1 MIAVDSST
9 IIAFLQGN
17 RSSHVDAFAAALRAG
32 DVVLPPAALAEIL
45 SDPCLP
51 AEHRSLV
58 LEWPVLDIS
67 DGYWIRAAA
76 SRAKLLS
83 LKLRARLPDTLIAQS
98 CIDHGVGLIEHD
110 GDFRHFA
117 KHCGL
122 KLA

>member
-9 IIAFLQGN
+9 VVAYLRGDRGTDI
-17 RSSHVDAFAAALRAG
+17 DAFIATLRAG
-32 DVVLPPAALAEIL
+32 DVALPPAALAEIL
-45 SDPCLP
+45 SDPQLP

-67 DGYWIRAAA
+67 EGYWVRAAA

-83 LKLRARLPDTLIAQS
+83 LRLRARLPDTLIAQS
-98 CIDHGVGLIEHD
+98 CIDHRVRLIQHD
-110 GDFRHFA
+110 NDFRHFA

-122 KLA
+122 ELA